1 MKYTLKIFDNE
12 TGKLE
17 HSLDFN
23 SIIAGFS
30 AEGENGKKH
39 GGSVCLTSDTIEGIG
54 MAIHSADIAQQE
66 IMKRNPMVGLA
77 YMMLKNAEMKHEVV
91 RDEEGGNNGKS

>member
-30 AEGENGKKH
+30 VKGEDGKTH
-39 GGSVCLTSDTIEGIG
+39 GGSVCFTSDTIEGIG

-66 IMKRNPMVGLA
+66 IMKKNPMVGLT
-77 YMMLKNAEMKHEVV
+77 YMLCKNADMKYEVV
-91 RDEEGGNNGKS
+91 RDEGGTDGES

>member
-17 HSLDFN
+17 NSLEFD

-30 AEGENGKKH
+30 AKGEDGKKH
-39 GGSVCLTSDTIEGIG
+39 SGSVCLTADTIEGIG
-54 MAIHSADIAQQE
+54 MAIYAADLAQQE
-66 IMKRNPMVGLA
+66 IMKKNPMGGLA
-77 YMMLKNAEMKHEVV
+77 YMIFKNANMKHEVV
-91 RDEEGGNNGKS
+91 REESGSDGES

>member
-17 HSLDFN
+17 NSLEFD

-30 AEGENGKKH
+30 TKGEDGKKH
-39 GGSVCLTSDTIEGIG
+39 SGSVCLTADTIEGIG
-54 MAIHSADIAQQE
+54 MAIHAADLAQQE
-66 IMKRNPMVGLA
+66 MMNKEPMVGLA
-77 YMMLKNAEMKHEVV
+77 YMIFKNAGMKHKVV
-91 RDEEGGNNGKS
+91 REESGSDGES

>member
-23 SIIAGFS
+23 AIIAGFS
-30 AEGENGKKH
+30 IEDEDGKKH
-39 GGSVCLTSDTIEGIG
+39 SGSLCFVGDTIEGIG
-54 MAIHSADIAQQE
+54 MAIHAADLAQQE
-66 IMKRNPMVGLA
+66 MMKKNPMVGLA
-77 YMMLKNAEMKHEVV
+77 YMIFKNAEMKHKVV
-91 RDEEGGNNGKS
+91 REESGSDGES